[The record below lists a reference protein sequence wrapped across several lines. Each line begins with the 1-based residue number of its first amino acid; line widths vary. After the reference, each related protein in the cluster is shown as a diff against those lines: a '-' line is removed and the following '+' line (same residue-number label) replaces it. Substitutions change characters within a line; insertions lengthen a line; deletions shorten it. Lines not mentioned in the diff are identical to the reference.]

1 MKPISEHIVDSAWQE
16 MAGLEIDEIRAMVD
30 KMSEEQPYVLVY
42 LMAAG
47 EEGFSDEEREILL
60 YIGMVVWR
68 IMLQGDTPLPQVDE
82 QMLDTAEAANFE
94 MLEALGAVDAGFL
107 VACTPESPRAIPA
120 PEVAAAA
127 DALGIVAEAVP
138 NVADAVERALAL
150 AGADDFVLVTGSL
163 YVVGPARALLRTEVD
178 A

>member
-68 IMLQGDTPLPQVDE
+68 IMSQGNAPLPQVDE

-94 MLEALGAVDAGFL
+94 MLEALDR
-107 VACTPESPRAIPA
+107 ESPGDFIA
-120 PEVAAAA
+120 
-127 DALGIVAEAVP
+127 VAENMLNQYNQLEVLKYIVEAIMEEGDDEEAIDIEEDNKGWMLIVLKTI
-138 NVADAVERALAL
+138 VDCFDAN
-150 AGADDFVLVTGSL
+150 
-163 YVVGPARALLRTEVD
+163 
-178 A
+178 